1 MRNLF
6 LLLLLMT
13 VRTAAQPA
21 PSEPIRQR
29 LIREVEEISRNFD
42 GVIGVAIR
50 DLKTGE
56 EILVNG
62 DRIFPTGSSI
72 KIPILIELHRQ
83 AATGSLVLSE
93 TVAMTERTQVGG
105 SGVLVHFT
113 PGDSQLSLRDLS
125 VLMIA
130 LSDNSATN
138 TLIDRLGM
146 ARINQ
151 TLGELGLGSMRLQR
165 RMIDLAAMARGEEN
179 IATPREAVRLLELL
193 ANGKVVSPE
202 VSAAVLKTLRIP
214 KSSPIPRQIPST
226 VPIAN
231 KPGGVEGV
239 ACDWALVEVPGR
251 PFTIAVMT
259 TFNGESAGAD
269 DVIAR
274 IARLAYDYFAR
285 LARSTRFGARVP
297 LTYIKQHQ

>member
-1 MRNLF
+1 MPMRNLF

-93 TVAMTERTQVGG
+93 TVAMTERTCRSVG
-105 SGVLVHFT
+105 
-113 PGDSQLSLRDLS
+113 
-125 VLMIA
+125 
-130 LSDNSATN
+130 
-138 TLIDRLGM
+138 
-146 ARINQ
+146 
-151 TLGELGLGSMRLQR
+151 
-165 RMIDLAAMARGEEN
+165 
-179 IATPREAVRLLELL
+179 
-193 ANGKVVSPE
+193 
-202 VSAAVLKTLRIP
+202 
-214 KSSPIPRQIPST
+214 SST
-226 VPIAN
+226 GA
-231 KPGGVEGV
+231 
-239 ACDWALVEVPGR
+239 GR
-251 PFTIAVMT
+251 PSGGRAPRAF
-259 TFNGESAGAD
+259 GCAGRHA
-269 DVIAR
+269 
-274 IARLAYDYFAR
+274 
-285 LARSTRFGARVP
+285 
-297 LTYIKQHQ
+297 